1 MRTLYL
7 LSVWLHIL
15 AAAVWI
21 GGMLFLALVLVPA
34 LRRPTYRGTAQR
46 LIYETGLRFRAVGWT
61 ALALLVLS
69 GVFNLTFRGYTW
81 DDLWAGGLW
90 QGPFGRTLAL
100 KLVLVAFILALT
112 ALHDFV
118 LGPRASARLMED
130 PDSPEA
136 RRLRLRAS
144 WIGRLN
150 LLLSLLVLA
159 LAVALV
165 RGGL

>member
-7 LSVWLHIL
+7 LSLWLHIL
-15 AAAVWI
+15 AAAVWV
-21 GGMLFLALVLVPA
+21 GGMIFLALVLVPA
-34 LRRPTYRGTAQR
+34 LHRPAYRSTAQR
-46 LIYETGLRFRAVGWT
+46 LIHETGLRFRFVGWT
-61 ALALLVLS
+61 ALALLLLS
-69 GVFNLTFRGYTW
+69 GTLNLAFRGYTR
-81 DDLWAGGLW
+81 DDLWTGRLW
-90 QGPFGRTLAL
+90 QGPFGRTLAV
-100 KLVLVAFILALT
+100 KLILVALILAVT

-118 LGPRASARLMED
+118 IGPRASARLMED

-136 RRLRLRAS
+136 RHLRRRAS